1 MSKRVG
7 LGGIVAALGVA
18 FAMAGPQTL
27 ARAEASSIPLVR
39 ADTTPLKVK
48 PKDPGGLRIP
58 HQDKSIYERFES
70 GRKVVP
76 AGDPGKGQKN
86 PRQSAAAKQGDK
98 NIAQG
103 IGPYRIQLG
112 SFTTTEKAQRRWNEL
127 KGRHADLFGGLQ
139 MVLERVEVKNKG
151 TLVRLQAGPLK
162 SSDDVQK
169 LCTALGK
176 RKVSCMLVKS

>member
-1 MSKRVG
+1 MSKRIG
-7 LGGIVAALGVA
+7 FGGIVAALGMA
-18 FAMAGPQTL
+18 LAIAGPQTL
-27 ARAEASSIPLVR
+27 ARAEATSVPLVK
-39 ADTTPLKVK
+39 ADTTPIKVK

-86 PRQSAAAKQGDK
+86 PRQHASAKPGDK
-98 NIAQG
+98 NVAQD
-103 IGPYRIQLG
+103 IGPYRVQLG
-112 SFTTTEKAQRRWNEL
+112 SFTSTEKAQRRWNEL
-127 KGRHADLFGGLQ
+127 KSKNADLFGSLQ

-162 SSDDVQK
+162 TSDDVQK

>member
-1 MSKRVG
+1 M
-7 LGGIVAALGVA
+7 AAVLGVV
-18 FAMAGPQTL
+18 FAIAGSQTL
-27 ARAEASSIPLVR
+27 ARAETASVPLVK
-39 ADTTPLKVK
+39 ADTTPVKVK
-48 PKDPGGLRIP
+48 PKDPGGLKIP

-86 PRQSAAAKQGDK
+86 PRKSAAPKPGDK
-98 NIAQG
+98 SVAQD

-127 KGRHADLFGGLQ
+127 KGRHADLVGNLQ
-139 MVLERVEVKNKG
+139 MVLQRVEVKNKG